1 MTAVSPLRVP
11 VLMYHEIADTSATP
25 DPFAVSP
32 DVFADQLAYLRDA
45 GFNTVTAGA
54 LSGIVTDG
62 AGDLP
67 ARPVVLTFDDGYGDF
82 YTQAL
87 PLLRQHGFT
96 ATVFQTT
103 GWVGKEDEAKRM
115 LNWRELAEA
124 EQAGIEVGAHT
135 CTHPQL
141 DQLPENLMRE
151 ELYISKS
158 LLEDNL
164 GLKVPGLAYPYGY
177 SSARVRRVARELGYE
192 YAYAVGNSLTTG
204 AADPFALPRL
214 TVQRATS
221 VGEFRKIVN
230 GQDTMTLRRDRLLT
244 KGYSVVRRAKSR
256 LREMRGQEQ

>member
-25 DPFAVSP
+25 DSFAVSP
-32 DVFADQLAYLRDA
+32 DVFADQLAYLRDE
-45 GFNTVTAGA
+45 GFTTVTAGA
-54 LSGIVTDG
+54 LAAILANG
-62 AGDLP
+62 AGNLP
-67 ARPVVLTFDDGYGDF
+67 KRPVVLTFDDGYGDF
-82 YTQAL
+82 YTRAL

-115 LNWRELAEA
+115 LNWRELAES
-124 EQAGIEVGAHT
+124 EQAGIEMGAHT

-141 DQLPENLMRE
+141 DQLPEDQLRE
-151 ELYISKS
+151 ELYVSKS

-192 YAYAVGNSLTTG
+192 YAYAVGNALTTG

-221 VGEFRKIVN
+221 IGEFRKIVN
-230 GQDTMTLRRDRLLT
+230 GQDTMVLRRDRVLT
-244 KGYSVVRRAKSR
+244 KGFTVVRRSMSA
-256 LREMRGQEQ
+256 LRALRGQR